1 MNAANTSGDMYLWYV
16 SPKNQERG
24 HVPNVHVPARAPS
37 PATNTHG
44 ETTRGNKLG
53 DMYRRYK
60 KCLRYVSPFLTGV
73 VLALSVL
80 APAYILAGEKE
91 RGHAPEGL
99 QERGH
104 APEGLQ
110 ERGHVPEVHV
120 PFLASG
126 QAQVLKDDLGRPFP
140 LPERTP
146 ERIVSMAPNVTE
158 ILFALGLGDRVVG
171 VTRFC
176 DYPPEARSIRRI
188 GGLVDPNIE
197 IIQSLDPGL
206 VIAFRGNPL
215 RLVDR
220 IRKLGLPVFV
230 LDIGQGLEALFPLIA
245 KIGRVT
251 RSEERADALAA
262 GLRKRL
268 EAVDAAMSEV
278 GTRPKVFVLLYG
290 QGLWTCGGESY
301 VDDLIGRAGG
311 TNVASALPKKWVLYK
326 REQILKDDPD
336 VIFILARSGKDF
348 ATGRDWLL
356 RKARVES
363 VAAVRSGKVYEL
375 DENAASRFGPRLVDV
390 LDRMARLLHPELF
403 GERP

>member
-1 MNAANTSGDMYLWYV
+1 MLVLVVTAFMLITAASSPLGAQSG
-16 SPKNQERG
+16 P
-24 HVPNVHVPARAPS
+24 
-37 PATNTHG
+37 
-44 ETTRGNKLG
+44 
-53 DMYRRYK
+53 
-60 KCLRYVSPFLTGV
+60 
-73 VLALSVL
+73 
-80 APAYILAGEKE
+80 
-91 RGHAPEGL
+91 
-99 QERGH
+99 
-104 APEGLQ
+104 
-110 ERGHVPEVHV
+110 
-120 PFLASG
+120 
-126 QAQVLKDDLGRPFP
+126 QVLKDDLGRPFP

-146 ERIVSMAPNVTE
+146 DRIVSMAPNVTE
-158 ILFALGLGDRVVG
+158 ILFALGLGDRVAG

-176 DYPPEARSIRRI
+176 DYPPEAGSIRRI

-220 IRKLGLPVFV
+220 IRRLGLPVFV

-251 RSEERADALAA
+251 RSEKRADALAA

-268 EAVDAAMSEV
+268 EAVDAALGEA

-311 TNVASALPKKWVLYK
+311 TNVASSMPKKWALYK

-336 VIFILARSGKDF
+336 VIFILARSAKDF

-363 VAAVRSGKVYEL
+363 VTAVRSGKVYEL

-390 LDRMARLLHPELF
+390 LERMVRLLHPELF

>member
-1 MNAANTSGDMYLWYV
+1 MSAEVGREGRN
-16 SPKNQERG
+16 KERG
-24 HVPNVHVPARAPS
+24 HVPLVRVPLLALAV
-37 PATNTHG
+37 T
-44 ETTRGNKLG
+44 
-53 DMYRRYK
+53 
-60 KCLRYVSPFLTGV
+60 
-73 VLALSVL
+73 ALSVL
-80 APAYILAGEKE
+80 VPTYLLAGEK
-91 RGHAPEGL
+91 
-99 QERGH
+99 
-104 APEGLQ
+104 

-120 PFLASG
+120 PGTGGSPAVRAAFRRQEQLKIADT
-126 QAQVLKDDLGRPFP
+126 QDLKDDLGRPFP

-158 ILFALGLGDRVVG
+158 ILFALGLGDHVAG

-197 IIQSLDPGL
+197 VIQSLDPGL

-251 RSEERADALAA
+251 RTEGRAGELAA
-262 GLRKRL
+262 GLRRRL

-301 VDDLIGRAGG
+301 VDDLIARAGG
-311 TNVASALPKKWVLYK
+311 TNVASSLPKKWVLYK
-326 REQILKDDPD
+326 REQILEDNPD

-375 DENAASRFGPRLVDV
+375 DENAASRFGPRLMDV
-390 LDRMARLLHPELF
+390 LERMVRLLHPELF

>member
-1 MNAANTSGDMYLWYV
+1 MSGATRPADWRARTHRATRGDMY
-16 SPKNQERG
+16 
-24 HVPNVHVPARAPS
+24 
-37 PATNTHG
+37 
-44 ETTRGNKLG
+44 
-53 DMYRRYK
+53 
-60 KCLRYVSPFLTGV
+60 LRYVSPFLT
-73 VLALSVL
+73 LFLSSHRRCT
-80 APAYILAGEKE
+80 IRRED
-91 RGHAPEGL
+91 
-99 QERGH
+99 
-104 APEGLQ
+104 
-110 ERGHVPEVHV
+110 RGHVPEVHV
-120 PFLASG
+120 PIFPARVPLLALVMTALLALVPAYLLAGEKEWGHPPEVRVPGTSG
-126 QAQVLKDDLGRPFP
+126 SPAVRADFPRQDQLEIANPQGLNDDLGRPFP

-146 ERIVSMAPNVTE
+146 ERIVSMAPNITE

-171 VTRFC
+171 ATRFC
-176 DYPPEARSIRRI
+176 DYPPEARSILRI

-197 IIQSLDPGL
+197 IIQSLDPKL

-262 GLRKRL
+262 GLRRRL
-268 EAVDAAMSEV
+268 VTVDAAIGEV
-278 GTRPKVFVLLYG
+278 KTRPKVFVLLYG

-311 TNVASALPKKWVLYK
+311 TNVASFMPKKWVLYK

-336 VIFILARSGKDF
+336 VIFILARSGEDF
-348 ATGRDWLL
+348 ATGRDWLQ
-356 RKARVES
+356 RKAHVES
-363 VAAVRSGKVYEL
+363 VAAVRSGRIFEL

-390 LDRMARLLHPELF
+390 LERMARLLHPELF

>member
-1 MNAANTSGDMYLWYV
+1 MSVATGRYALRNTGE
-16 SPKNQERG
+16 KKERG
-24 HVPNVHVPARAPS
+24 HVPKGHVPAQAPG
-37 PATNTHG
+37 PASLPM
-44 ETTRGNKLG
+44 RGHVPLV
-53 DMYRRYK
+53 RVP
-60 KCLRYVSPFLTGV
+60 L
-73 VLALSVL
+73 LALVVTALSALV
-80 APAYILAGEKE
+80 PAYLLPSEK
-91 RGHAPEGL
+91 
-99 QERGH
+99 
-104 APEGLQ
+104 
-110 ERGHVPEVHV
+110 ERGHVPEAQVPIFCVPPVHV
-120 PFLASG
+120 PDPASS
-126 QAQVLKDDLGRPFP
+126 QAVREAVLRQKQLEIADPQDLKDDLGRPFP

-158 ILFALGLGDRVVG
+158 ILFALGLGDRVAG

-251 RSEERADALAA
+251 RSEERAAALAA
-262 GLRKRL
+262 GLRRRL
-268 EAVDAAMSEV
+268 EAVDAAMGEV
-278 GTRPKVFVLLYG
+278 RTRPKVFVLLYG

-301 VDDLIGRAGG
+301 VDDLIVRAGG
-311 TNVASALPKKWVLYK
+311 TNIASSMPKKWVLYK
-326 REQILKDDPD
+326 REQILEDDPD
-336 VIFILARSGKDF
+336 VIFILARSGQDF

-356 RKARVES
+356 RKAHVES
-363 VAAVRSGKVYEL
+363 VAAVRSGRIYDL

-403 GERP
+403 GDAP